1 MEELIRI
8 ISGKNYKVA
17 FLIFFCFT
25 LSRNK
30 PLMRGCWKNEEA
42 LAKGQHGMNREK
54 K

>member
-8 ISGKNYKVA
+8 ISRKNYKVA